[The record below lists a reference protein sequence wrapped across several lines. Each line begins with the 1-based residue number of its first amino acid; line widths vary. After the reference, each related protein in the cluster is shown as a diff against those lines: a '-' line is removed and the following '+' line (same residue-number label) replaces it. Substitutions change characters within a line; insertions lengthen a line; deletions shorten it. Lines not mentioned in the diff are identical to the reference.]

1 MNAMTMDYIKTFV
14 GILVIVNPIG
24 MAPVFLTLTEGQSNE
39 SKRAIARL
47 AVTVMS
53 GVLIGSSLAG
63 QHVLKFFGVGI
74 PAFRAAGGIL
84 LLLTAISMLQA
95 RQPRTRHTPEEEE
108 EAASKQSIA
117 IVPLAIPLLAGPGAI
132 STTILYGTQADTW
145 IDFVVLIASCAL
157 VGAITYITMRLSR
170 HIGRVLGKTGINIVT
185 RLFGILLAALG
196 VEFIT
201 AGLAQLLPGLA
212 GR

>member
-1 MNAMTMDYIKTFV
+1 MTMDYIKTFMA
-14 GILVIVNPIG
+14 ILVIVNPIG
-24 MAPVFLTLTEGQSNE
+24 IAPVFLTLTEGQSE
-39 SKRAIARL
+39 AAKKAVARL
-47 AVTVMS
+47 AVVVMS
-53 GVLIGSSLAG
+53 GVLVGSSLAG

-74 PAFRAAGGIL
+74 PAFRTAGGIL

-95 RQPRTRHTPEEEE
+95 RKPRTRHTPEEEE

-132 STTILYGTQADTW
+132 STTILYGTQADTLL
-145 IDFVVLIASCAL
+145 DFLVLIGSCVL
-157 VGAITYITMRLSR
+157 VGGCTYVTMRLSAT
-170 HIGRVLGKTGINIVT
+170 IGRILGKTGINIVT

-201 AGLAQLLPGLA
+201 VGLAQLLPGLA